1 MSRLFYKFLVLSN
14 PYKFTKMK
22 LVDDEDVETII
33 ALFCSIRNVNAE
45 SIELFAELADMEPV
59 ENVSPLS
66 QHMEF
71 KTQQCGYGATSTRA
85 KILHRILTAYNNIN
99 SGPYLQIHLVVI
111 ETNVDGE
118 KGPNNDGHS
127 DHEGEDF
134 SDPDLDE
141 VLDDIENE
149 GVDNIENVYDPSVKN
164 PTRGI
169 FICNDSRAHML
180 SLDPDMAY
188 ASEFPKYL
196 DIIPSHRLAVDF
208 ESKEL
213 FARQQ
218 FTNKEDCVFSIK

>member
-1 MSRLFYKFLVLSN
+1 
-14 PYKFTKMK
+14 MK

-59 ENVSPLS
+59 ENV
-66 QHMEF
+66 
-71 KTQQCGYGATSTRA
+71 
-85 KILHRILTAYNNIN
+85 N
-99 SGPYLQIHLVVI
+99 
-111 ETNVDGE
+111 GE

-149 GVDNIENVYDPSVKN
+149 GVDNDENVYDPSVEN

-208 ESKEL
+208 KSKEL